1 MPVLTDAYR
10 FLKASDIM
18 IEFLLNA
25 PAYVK
30 VGVSFAGILLTNRL
44 GASLGVAILLFS
56 IVLSLWSG
64 TGIPGLVFQVKSFG
78 MPENFLL
85 PVVILLLLFFTE
97 SLNKAGRMERTVV
110 ALKSWLNNKKMLL
123 AGLPALVGLLP
134 MPGGAIFSAPLVAS
148 IDGSGEL
155 EAEQKVAINYWF
167 RHIWEYWWP
176 LYPGV
181 ILAIRYSELP
191 IATFLLIQIPFTFA
205 AVFAGYFFMLKKV
218 KRENF
223 RNSENRKLEPA
234 AFLSAL
240 GPIAILVFISVLGSA
255 VLPKTG
261 LTSTLSSLLSMLI
274 GLIIAI
280 AAVFCGNTSAWIP
293 SLGMFKKT
301 NTWQMIILII
311 GILAFSAT
319 IKAPLDMAGTTIVTL
334 MRDEFIHAGI
344 PLIAVIMLIPFISGL
359 GTGIAIGFVSAS
371 FPVVFALLGQN
382 PTLAVTAATTA
393 LAFTFGFMGMML
405 SPIHVCFVVTCGYFK
420 TRLFENYR
428 YIIGPIMI
436 VMIASLILSGL
447 YYTLM

>member
-1 MPVLTDAYR
+1 V
-10 FLKASDIM
+10 
-18 IEFLLNA
+18 IEFLLNV

-30 VGVSFAGILLTNRL
+30 VGVSFAGILLINRL
-44 GASLGVAILLFS
+44 GASLGLAILLFS
-56 IVLSLWSG
+56 VVLSLWSG

-78 MPENFLL
+78 IPENFLL
-85 PVVILLLLFFTE
+85 PVVIFLLLFFTE

-155 EAEQKVAINYWF
+155 GAEQKVAINYWF

-191 IATFLLIQIPFTFA
+191 TATFLLIQFPFTFA
-205 AVFAGYFFMLKKV
+205 AAIGGYFFILKKV
-218 KRENF
+218 KRGSF
-223 RNSENRKLEPA
+223 GNSENGKLEPA

-255 VLPKTG
+255 VLPKIG
-261 LTSTLSSLLSMLI
+261 LSGTLSSLLSMLI

-280 AAVFCGNTSAWIP
+280 AAVFCGNRSAWIP
-293 SLGMFKKT
+293 SLNMLKKT
-301 NTWQMIILII
+301 DTWQMVILVIS
-311 GILAFSAT
+311 ILAFSAT
-319 IKAPLDMAGTTIVTL
+319 IKAPLEAAGTTLVTI
-334 MRDEFIHAGI
+334 MRDEFINAGI

-359 GTGIAIGFVSAS
+359 GTGLPFGAVSAS

-382 PTLAVTAATTA
+382 PTLGVTAATTA
-393 LAFTFGFMGMML
+393 LAFSFGFMGAML
-405 SPIHVCFVVTCGYFK
+405 SPIHVCFVVTCAYFK
-420 TRLFENYR
+420 TPLFENYR
-428 YIIGPIMI
+428 YIIGPI
-436 VMIASLILSGL
+436 VVVLIASLILSGL

>member
-1 MPVLTDAYR
+1 
-10 FLKASDIM
+10 M
-18 IEFLLNA
+18 IEFLLNV

-30 VGVSFAGILLTNRL
+30 VGVSFAGILLINRL
-44 GASLGVAILLFS
+44 GTSLGFAILLFS
-56 IVLSLWSG
+56 VVLSLWSG

-78 MPENFLL
+78 MPENYLL

-97 SLNKAGRMERTVV
+97 SLNEAGRMERTVT
-110 ALKSWLNNKKMLL
+110 ALKAWLNNKKMLL

-155 EAEQKVAINYWF
+155 DARQKVAINYWF

-176 LYPGV
+176 LYTGV

-191 IATFLLIQIPFTFA
+191 TAIFILIQLPFTFA
-205 AVFAGYFFMLKKV
+205 AAIGGYFFILKNV
-218 KRENF
+218 KRGNF
-223 RNSENRKLEPA
+223 GNSENRKLEPA

-255 VLPKTG
+255 VLPKIG
-261 LTSTLSSLLSMLI
+261 LTGTLSSLLSMLI

-280 AAVFCGNTSAWIP
+280 VVVFYGNTSAWIP
-293 SLGMFKKT
+293 SLSMLKKT
-301 NTWQMIILII
+301 STWQMIILVIS
-311 GILAFSAT
+311 ILAFSAT
-319 IKAPLDMAGTTIVTL
+319 IKAPLDMAGTTLVTI
-334 MRDEFIHAGI
+334 MRDEFINAGI

-382 PTLAVTAATTA
+382 PTLGVTAATTA

-420 TRLFENYR
+420 TPLFENYR
-428 YIIGPIMI
+428 YIIGPIVI
-436 VMIASLILSGL
+436 VLTASLILSGL